1 MQRWNQLTLA
11 VAALGAGLLMLVAG
25 VVSLR
30 LLRCP
35 HRKMSWP
42 IRQNG
47 HAYQVCLDCGIKRLF
62 DETQF
67 RAYGRYSHD
76 LDQLLSPP
84 QH

>member
-1 MQRWNQLTLA
+1 LQRWNQLTHA
-11 VAALGAGLLMLVAG
+11 VAALGAGLLTLGG

-42 IRQNG
+42 IRQNE
-47 HAYQVCLDCGIKRLF
+47 HTYQVCLDCGIKRLF
-62 DETQF
+62 DEDKF

-76 LDQLLSPP
+76 LDQLMAK
-84 QH
+84 HT